1 MNTGW
6 NETDL
11 ILEAYHASFNNRNI
25 VYKRAN
31 INEQGTKFS
40 IRSAVYLALVVVK
53 IVVSRFVQPLSARPT
68 IFISWSPLHTKL
80 AERIGQRPNLVEIRN
95 TISRDQTALYKNVHL
110 CGALSIAR
118 KIFSH
123 NGDRHKTGYDNIFFC
138 IAFVLEFR
146 MLADITVQAQH
157 ILMAGQLDRYAIMLS
172 ILARTRKQYF
182 SFVQHGVNN
191 VFKGLY
197 RLHADE
203 IYYLFEISI
212 PFFSAFVLEAEK
224 KKFLPIPQVKPN
236 FKPDP
241 RYKNAIAFA
250 SQMQEADLEILDIMI
265 QYYTHGDVLIYP
277 HPTEK
282 NLNSYRKYEKLG
294 NVYITRD
301 RVSNISH
308 VISTGSTLG
317 LEYDLIGV
325 IPVFINLHKLESE
338 VFYSE
343 KFVQFD
349 DIASFREWFVQNIA
363 KK

>member
-1 MNTGW
+1 LG
-6 NETDL
+6 
-11 ILEAYHASFNNRNI
+11 
-25 VYKRAN
+25 
-31 INEQGTKFS
+31 
-40 IRSAVYLALVVVK
+40 
-53 IVVSRFVQPLSARPT
+53 
-68 IFISWSPLHTKL
+68 
-80 AERIGQRPNLVEIRN
+80 
-95 TISRDQTALYKNVHL
+95 
-110 CGALSIAR
+110 GALSIAR

-157 ILMAGQLDRYAIMLS
+157 ILMAGQLDRYAIILS

-212 PFFSAFVLEAEK
+212 PFFSAFVLEPEK
-224 KKFLPIPQVKPN
+224 KKFLTIPNVKQN

-250 SQMQEADLEILDIMI
+250 CQIQAADLEILYII
-265 QYYTHGDVLIYP
+265 TEYYTHRDVLIYP

-282 NLNSYRKYEKLG
+282 SLDIYRKYEAKK
-294 NVYITRD
+294 NVYITRG
-301 RVSNISH
+301 RVSN
-308 VISTGSTLG
+308 
-317 LEYDLIGV
+317 
-325 IPVFINLHKLESE
+325 F
-338 VFYSE
+338 
-343 KFVQFD
+343 
-349 DIASFREWFVQNIA
+349 
-363 KK
+363 